1 MNQQSI
7 TKYYENNRFTFRYLW
22 NSRQTQ
28 AIHFGY
34 YDEKATKHAAALANM
49 NRKLAELACISEHD
63 RVLDAGCGIGGSAIW
78 LAKELGCAVD
88 GIVLVKSQAEEAR
101 QNIKKAR
108 FDDEITIYEGDY
120 NHTPFEDGQFDVIW
134 ALESHCHTDQKAAFY
149 KEAARLLK
157 KGGRLVMADL
167 FLSPPLSIND
177 ENKLKSG
184 LSYWAIPNID
194 DINMH
199 RTHAIQAGFAD
210 LEIQNINPHV
220 ERSLRNAYEH
230 AQKWSSTARFL
241 QKIGLI
247 NSEQV
252 GNAVGTKL
260 MFEAWLS
267 GNWFYGLAKAVKI

>member
-34 YDEKATKHAAALANM
+34 YDEKATKHEAALANM
-49 NRKLAELACISEHD
+49 NRKLAELATINSSD

-78 LAKELGCAVD
+78 LAKEMGCVVD

-101 QNIKKAR
+101 QNIKKAH
-108 FDDEITIYEGDY
+108 FDDKITIYEGDY
-120 NHTPFEDGQFDVIW
+120 NETPFEDGQFDVIW

-149 KEAARLLK
+149 TEAARLLK

-177 ENKLKSG
+177 ENTLKSG
-184 LSYWAIPNID
+184 LTHWAIPNLD
-194 DINMH
+194 DINTH
-199 RTHAIQAGFAD
+199 RIHAQTAGFAD
-210 LEIQNINPHV
+210 LDVQNINPHV
-220 ERSLRNAYEH
+220 GRSLLNAYEH

-241 QKIGLI
+241 QKIGII
-247 NSEQV
+247 NPEQV
-252 GNAVGTKL
+252 GNAIGTKL
-260 MFEAWLS
+260 MFEAWQS
-267 GNWFYGLAKAVKI
+267 GNWFYGLAKAVKT